1 MANRILVIGSP
12 GSGKSTLARQ
22 LASRTGLPLHHLDQL
37 YWRAG
42 LVESHGA
49 AFRDEVER
57 LAAEPRWIIDGNYSG
72 TLEARLARAE
82 QVILLD
88 LSPLRCTWRILKR
101 VMTNYGKVR
110 PDMAEG
116 CAERFDLG
124 FLWYVLSFRLRA
136 LPRVE
141 AKLEGYTGALIW
153 LGTPREVADFL
164 SGERLDQHVH
174 E

>member
-1 MANRILVIGSP
+1 MAERILVIGSP
-12 GSGKSTLARQ
+12 GSGKSTLARR
-22 LASRTGLPLHHLDQL
+22 LGERDGLPVHHLDQL

-42 LVESHGA
+42 WVERERE
-49 AFRDEVER
+49 AFRADVAQ
-57 LAAEPRWIIDGNYSG
+57 LAAAPRWIIEGNYSR
-72 TLEARLARAE
+72 TLETRLACAD

-88 LSPLRCTWRILKR
+88 LGPLRCTWRILGR
-101 VMTNYGKVR
+101 VLGGRGKVR

-116 CAERFDLG
+116 CPERFDLG

-141 AKLEGYTGALIW
+141 AMLADFHGDFVW
-153 LGTPREVADFL
+153 LGTPREVTRFL
-164 SGERLDQHVH
+164 SGERLDEDVH

>member
-12 GSGKSTLARQ
+12 GSGKSIFARK
-22 LASRTGLPLHHLDQL
+22 LGERTGLPVHHLDQI

-42 LVESHGA
+42 WVESERE
-49 AFRDEVER
+49 AFRAEVER
-57 LAAEPRWIIDGNYSG
+57 ITAAPHWIIDGNYSG
-72 TLEARLARAE
+72 TLETRLAHAG

-101 VMTNYGKVR
+101 VIAGHGKVR

-116 CAERFDLG
+116 CPERFDLG
-124 FLWYVLSFRLRA
+124 FLWYVLSFRLRV

-141 AKLEGYTGALIW
+141 AKLEGYSGDLVW
-153 LGTPREVADFL
+153 LGTPREVTRFL
-164 SGERLDQHVH
+164 SGERLDQHIH

>member
-1 MANRILVIGSP
+1 MAERILVIGSP
-12 GSGKSTLARQ
+12 GSGKSTFARQ
-22 LASRTGLPLHHLDQL
+22 LGARDGLPVHHLDRL

-42 LVESHGA
+42 WVERERE
-49 AFRDEVER
+49 AFRADVAQ
-57 LAAEPRWIIDGNYSG
+57 LAGGPRWIIEGNYSG
-72 TLEARLARAE
+72 TLETRLARAD

-88 LSPLRCTWRILKR
+88 LPPLRCTWRILKR
-101 VMTNYGKVR
+101 VIGGRGKAR

-116 CAERFDLG
+116 CPERFDLG

-141 AKLEGYTGALIW
+141 AKLAGYQGDLVW
-153 LGTPREVADFL
+153 LGTPREVVRFL
-164 SGERLDQHVH
+164 SGERLDQDVH

>member
-1 MANRILVIGSP
+1 MAERILVIGSP
-12 GSGKSTLARQ
+12 GSGKSTFARQ
-22 LASRTGLPLHHLDQL
+22 LGAQTGLPVHHLDQL

-42 LVESHGA
+42 WIESERE
-49 AFRDEVER
+49 AFRARVDAVAR
-57 LAAEPRWIIDGNYSG
+57 APQWIIEGNYSG
-72 TLEARLARAE
+72 TLETRLARAD

-101 VMTNYGKVR
+101 ALTYRGKVR

-116 CAERFDLG
+116 CPERFDLG
-124 FLWYVLSFRLRA
+124 FLWYVLGFRLKV

-141 AKLEGYTGALIW
+141 AKLEHYKGDFVW
-153 LGTPREVADFL
+153 LGTPREVERFL
-164 SGERLDQHVH
+164 SGERLDQYVH

>member
-1 MANRILVIGSP
+1 MAERILVIGSP
-12 GSGKSTLARQ
+12 GSGKSTFARR
-22 LASRTGLPLHHLDQL
+22 LGERTGLPVHHLDQL

-42 LVESHGA
+42 WVEA
-49 AFRDEVER
+49 EREAFRVEVEAIAR
-57 LAAEPRWIIDGNYSG
+57 APRWIIEGNYSG
-72 TLEARLARAE
+72 TLETRLARAD

-101 VMTNYGKVR
+101 VLTHRGKVR

-116 CAERFDLG
+116 CPERLDLG

-141 AKLEGYTGALIW
+141 AKLAGYAGDFVW
-153 LGTPREVADFL
+153 LGTPREIARFL
-164 SGERLDQHVH
+164 SGERLDEHVH
-174 E
+174 A